1 MTPLLFVLS
10 IILVFSYQESRAN
23 NNPKKYEIFGSSK
36 FSRTF
41 LTQVNEVNN
50 LGGFYYF
57 QRPIYQSLMFNS
69 SLEERNQ
76 IEDLIAKKKSQR
88 LKWLGLGAFWWAA
101 FFDHYQDAIADR
113 GGKSEYL
120 FGADH
125 DQWHLAKNLA
135 HIGYL
140 TSGFAVGLELE
151 RGNLEFR
158 RLAYR
163 MAGGVLI
170 YWFIQVIVYDKASY
184 DVWFDYKNEYRE
196 HGPLI
201 FDLKGKDHRIKI
213 APWARPIVDLIKVA
227 GGMYLVI
234 KY

>member
-1 MTPLLFVLS
+1 
-10 IILVFSYQESRAN
+10 
-23 NNPKKYEIFGSSK
+23 
-36 FSRTF
+36 
-41 LTQVNEVNN
+41 
-50 LGGFYYF
+50 
-57 QRPIYQSLMFNS
+57 MFNS

-76 IEDLIAKKKSQR
+76 FENIKTKKGSKK

-101 FFDHYQDAIADR
+101 FFDHYQDAIQDR

-135 HIGYL
+135 HLGYL
-140 TSGFAVGLELE
+140 TSALTMGVELE
-151 RGNLEFR
+151 RGDLNTRSLV
-158 RLAYR
+158 YR
-163 MAGGVLI
+163 TAGGVLI
-170 YWFIQVIVYDKASY
+170 YWLIQEIVYDKATY

-196 HGPLI
+196 HGPII

-213 APWARPIVDLIKVA
+213 APWARPFVDIIKVA

-234 KY
+234 KF